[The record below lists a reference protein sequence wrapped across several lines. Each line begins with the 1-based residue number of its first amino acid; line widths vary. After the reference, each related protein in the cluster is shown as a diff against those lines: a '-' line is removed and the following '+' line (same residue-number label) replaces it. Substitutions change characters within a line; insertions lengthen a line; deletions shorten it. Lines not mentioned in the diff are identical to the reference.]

1 MAQNLFP
8 STKLYIVRML
18 LGEKIF
24 CEAGQAWYM
33 VIMLGYSANC
43 SVVSLF
49 STVYCYL
56 SSLFILLFSLF
67 MLAIKSVLHIVGP
80 FEY

>member
-8 STKLYIVRML
+8 STILYIVRML

-24 CEAGQAWYM
+24 CEAGQACYM
-33 VIMLGYSANC
+33 VIMQGYSANC

-56 SSLFILLFSLF
+56 SSLSILLFFLF
-67 MLAIKSVLHIVGP
+67 LLSIKSLQ
-80 FEY
+80 Y